1 MIILF
6 MPPWGHEPK
15 PREENPMPEN
25 NKNKRSKLL
34 IYCEGETE
42 KQYLMAIA
50 EALKITSGYCE
61 RSTILQE
68 EALRILND
76 CTELASSLPL
86 SKQE

>member
-1 MIILF
+1 
-6 MPPWGHEPK
+6 
-15 PREENPMPEN
+15 MPEN

-76 CTELASSLPL
+76 
-86 SKQE
+86 